1 MGIPG
6 KDCEGTREILGEFG
20 KPGAGHEHKKIK
32 VSMVQCDVSIG
43 RGGSKWHG
51 ASTGKEGRWHC
62 VVQTKNAVW
71 WMMWWGRSARKSKG
85 LTILTC
91 DLPHWLSH

>member
-20 KPGAGHEHKKIK
+20 RSGAGHEHKKIK

-43 RGGSKWHG
+43 RAESKWHG
-51 ASTGKEGRWHC
+51 ASTGKRRGMALCGTNQECCGVDD
-62 VVQTKNAVW
+62 VVGQK
-71 WMMWWGRSARKSKG
+71 RKKVKG
-85 LTILTC
+85 TYHTGL
-91 DLPHWLSH
+91 